1 MYSILTLITLKT
13 EQYEGIADWYR
24 SHASC
29 VMHTSLARQHL
40 PCLASMSSIMEVS
53 SLSRLES
60 FKSSFS
66 PPSWVNL
73 ERWSWKI
80 KFDIQECNKGS
91 KVIVM
96 YQNLLTAILKVWAQG
111 LSFKYEVNL
120 GQTVNDSS
128 WLYLNRIIKPSTT
141 HSLT

>member
-91 KVIVM
+91 KVICYVSK
-96 YQNLLTAILKVWAQG
+96 TSAILKVWTQG
-111 LSFKYEVNL
+111 LSFKYEVIL
-120 GQTVNDSS
+120 GQSVIDSS
-128 WLYLNRIIKPSTT
+128 CLCLNRIIKPSTT

>member
-91 KVIVM
+91 KVICYVSKTFW
-96 YQNLLTAILKVWAQG
+96 QLFWRFGLKG
-111 LSFKYEVNL
+111 FH
-120 GQTVNDSS
+120 SS
-128 WLYLNRIIKPSTT
+128 MRLFWVSQ
-141 HSLT
+141 SLTHLGFI

>member
-91 KVIVM
+91 KVICYVSKTFWQLSEGLGPRAFIQVWG
-96 YQNLLTAILKVWAQG
+96 YFGSVSHWLILA
-111 LSFKYEVNL
+111 LFK
-120 GQTVNDSS
+120 
-128 WLYLNRIIKPSTT
+128 
-141 HSLT
+141 

>member
-80 KFDIQECNKGS
+80 KFDVLVYIAIKALKLLICYVSKTFRQLFWRFGLKGF
-91 KVIVM
+91 
-96 YQNLLTAILKVWAQG
+96 Y
-111 LSFKYEVNL
+111 
-120 GQTVNDSS
+120 SS
-128 WLYLNRIIKPSTT
+128 MRLFWVSQ
-141 HSLT
+141 SLTHLVFI

>member
-29 VMHTSLARQHL
+29 VMHISLARQHL

-91 KVIVM
+91 KVICYVSKTFW
-96 YQNLLTAILKVWAQG
+96 QLFWRFG
-111 LSFKYEVNL
+111 LEGFH
-120 GQTVNDSS
+120 SS
-128 WLYLNRIIKPSTT
+128 MRLFWGSQ
-141 HSLT
+141 SLTHLGFI

>member
-29 VMHTSLARQHL
+29 VMHTRLARQHL
-40 PCLASMSSIMEVS
+40 PCLASMSSIMDVS

-91 KVIVM
+91 KVICYVSLCIVW
-96 YQNLLTAILKVWAQG
+96 QLLWRFGLKG
-111 LSFKYEVNL
+111 LHSSMRLFWVSQSLL
-120 GQTVNDSS
+120 G
-128 WLYLNRIIKPSTT
+128 
-141 HSLT
+141 